1 MQVRGAA
8 RLGSDPSSVLYRPSG
23 ALKFKLVAIGQY
35 DQHWLGQ
42 RGAFLI
48 WPDAVGGP
56 VAGQVVLRLSLPAG
70 ARTIRMQ
77 FRGKHV
83 LRNLTIA
90 AGSRHVVRIPVCGTG
105 PVELTFA
112 AMWSGRIGDG
122 RIVSAASQP
131 PVFERNAQACA
142 VGSKP

>member
-1 MQVRGAA
+1 
-8 RLGSDPSSVLYRPSG
+8 
-23 ALKFKLVAIGQY
+23 
-35 DQHWLGQ
+35 
-42 RGAFLI
+42 
-48 WPDAVGGP
+48 
-56 VAGQVVLRLSLPAG
+56 
-70 ARTIRMQ
+70 MQ